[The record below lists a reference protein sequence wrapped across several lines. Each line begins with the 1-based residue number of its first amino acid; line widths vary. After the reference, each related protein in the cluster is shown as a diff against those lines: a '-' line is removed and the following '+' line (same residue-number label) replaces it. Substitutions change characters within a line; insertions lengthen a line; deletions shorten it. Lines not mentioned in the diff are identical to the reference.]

1 MDGNAGSARGPGAR
15 MCGEEGS
22 FSSGAIVMQRTLVE
36 LLIKKGLMSKRTLC
50 EEVRAPTVSLSARRL
65 ERKLPLI

>member
-1 MDGNAGSARGPGAR
+1 
-15 MCGEEGS
+15 
-22 FSSGAIVMQRTLVE
+22 MQRTLVE

>member
-36 LLIKKGLMSKRTLC
+36 LLVKKGLMSKRTLC

>member
-1 MDGNAGSARGPGAR
+1 

-36 LLIKKGLMSKRTLC
+36 LLVKKGLMSKRTLC
-50 EEVRAPTVSLSARRL
+50 EEVRAPTVSLSTRRL

>member
-1 MDGNAGSARGPGAR
+1 

-36 LLIKKGLMSKRTLC
+36 LLVKKGLMSKRTLC
-50 EEVRAPTVSLSARRL
+50 EEVRAPTVSLSAGRL